1 MDSMSWELDDAAARA
16 LWPLRSA
23 TTESLG
29 VLYRLPDGSIAFT
42 EPVVGGKD
50 SAKGSFSIPAGS
62 LLGIFHNHPLSGHK
76 AKDRNRRRFSPADV
90 KQAQRLGVPS
100 YIIAGDQL
108 FRYDP
113 RPVVLDDF
121 STVRGEPVLAEIPI
135 DVIVRDLMVRL
146 LNRDPND
153 PRGLYRESSNFPGLL
168 AN

>member
-1 MDSMSWELDDAAARA
+1 MSWELDDAAARA

-42 EPVVGGKD
+42 DPVVGGKNR
-50 SAKGSFSIPAGS
+50 AKGSFSIPAGS
-62 LLGIFHNHPLSGHK
+62 LLGIFHNHPLSGRE
-76 AKDRNRRRFSPADV
+76 AKDRNLRRFSPADV

-113 RPVVLDDF
+113 RPIAPDAF
-121 STVRGEPVLAEIPI
+121 SNVRGEPVLAMIPI
-135 DVIVRDLMVRL
+135 EDILRLHAARNPLMAAYLAQRDQDQKVAA
-146 LNRDPND
+146 NGN
-153 PRGLYRESSNFPGLL
+153 SN
-168 AN
+168 AR